1 VLVPLTASLYVPGT
15 LLGFPD
21 GDEGSEDEDE
31 DEEDKDAADGSKKPR
46 GGGAVLVD
54 VGTGFFVRKSRA
66 DASKFYEARVAELD
80 GNLRDLE
87 GVLGSKSE
95 SLRIVEEGTSAIS
108 FFYFLLQCGFWSCRL
123 TARQRCARGY

>member
-21 GDEGSEDEDE
+21 D
-31 DEEDKDAADGSKKPR
+31 DKDDGGEDDGEQGKDAE
-46 GGGAVLVD
+46 GGAKGGDAVLVD

-80 GNLRDLE
+80 GSLRDLE

-95 SLRIVEEGTSAIS
+95 SLRVVEDGTFTIS
-108 FFYFLLQCGFWSCRL
+108 FSFLLQLNFWGCRL
-123 TARQRCARGY
+123 TARQRCARGC